1 MKEKVYLETSVVSY
15 YTSRPSNHIIT
26 LAKQRITEQWWPVAL
41 ERFDIFVSETVLEEA
56 GDGDPGA
63 AAKRLAAIDDFPLL
77 DIDEEVQNVYQT
89 YLEHLPIPP
98 NALRDATHL
107 AVASVHG
114 MDYVVTW
121 NCTHI
126 ANGEIIKKL
135 IRINSERG
143 ISIPVI
149 VTPEELMEQ

>member
-1 MKEKVYLETSVVSY
+1 
-15 YTSRPSNHIIT
+15 
-26 LAKQRITEQWWPVAL
+26 
-41 ERFDIFVSETVLEEA
+41 LEEA
-56 GDGDPGA
+56 GDGDPEA

-107 AVASVHG
+107 AVASAHG

-126 ANGEIIKKL
+126 ANGEVIKKL
-135 IRINSERG
+135 IKINSERG